1 MIFSI
6 LFSIASLLSFHSAQ
20 AGVIIH
26 GTRVIFAA
34 PEREATV
41 QLSNQGKSPI
51 LVQSW
56 LDKGEDNESPVAIDV
71 PFVLSPTLFRLEPGD
86 GQALRILYTGEPL
99 PADKESL
106 FWLNVLEV
114 PPKVEN
120 SEDNS
125 GSLRFVFRTRIK
137 LMYRPP
143 GLPGSAL
150 QAGGQLQWSLAN
162 DGPEGPMLR
171 AANPTPY
178 VVNLSYVD
186 LKAGGETFK
195 AGSGHVLP
203 GETAVFAVEEAA
215 GRSLAGGLVTYDS
228 LNDWGGAESHEA
240 ALAP

>member
-1 MIFSI
+1 MIFSL
-6 LFSIASLLSFHSAQ
+6 LFSFASLFFFHSAQ
-20 AGVIIH
+20 ASVIIH

-34 PEREATV
+34 QDKEATV
-41 QLSNQGKSPI
+41 QLSNQGKSPT

-56 LDKGEDNESPVAIDV
+56 LDKGEDNESPGNIDV
-71 PFVLSPTLFRLEPGD
+71 PFVLSPTLFRLEPD
-86 GQALRILYTGEPL
+86 EGQALRILYTGEPL

-114 PPKVEN
+114 PPKAED
-120 SEDNS
+120 SEDSS

-137 LMYRPP
+137 LMYRPQ

-150 QAGGQLQWSLAN
+150 QAGGQLQWSLAT
-162 DGPEGPMLR
+162 DDPSRPMLR

-178 VVNLSYVD
+178 VVNLGYVD
-186 LKAGGETFK
+186 LKAAGQTFK
-195 AGSGHVLP
+195 AGSGYVLP
-203 GETAVFAVEEAA
+203 GETALFAVEEAN
-215 GRSLAGGLVTYDS
+215 GRSLAGGLVIYDS